1 MAQEIEEDKG
11 FLQSTADF
19 FKNVDYKQLAEE
31 SIPIVGENI
40 IIGDIKENLKEG
52 SLGSAALN
60 TGALALGT
68 VPIIGDLA
76 AKPLRALASKYQ
88 KARKKVDNIKSKEE
102 WQKQIETLKTEER
115 ATTGRDPTGRTLDL
129 EEQAGKFIDETKESQ
144 LNTYTFKAKVTAP
157 TRQGGKA
164 KMAKSGL
171 SFDVPIRARTEE
183 EARILLRQHPE
194 VVKRKKRIDEREIPM
209 DETAKSRLVVDEVYM
224 TGFSDDAIID
234 AGLDTVE
241 NVKAK
246 QKARRSSYIDEVQ
259 KKRPI
264 TEWRE
269 LPHETTDK
277 ALVFSLNDG
286 QIKNGSFIL
295 PERMATKLGV
305 STAKIKEGAKVMGRL
320 DIPAYKRYDTWIVTN
335 TVAGQ
340 KGSVYSKGLHYTS
353 KGDAPISFRASQAQG
368 EKIGTGQAEKIGY
381 ATIVGAYKSTS
392 PEQIR
397 KLAQKYLNDPKWT
410 QVGFDPRKLGSFYTR
425 NLKGNYPVGTAV
437 TGADEV
443 LQLGPLVLAKN
454 VKVDLDYVGYNEGGP
469 VMALEEQTEMAFRDK
484 PPRVD
489 PVSGNEVPPGALPS
503 EVRDD
508 IPARLSEGEY
518 VVPADVLQY
527 FGIKFFEDLRSKAKT
542 DLAGLEENGR
552 MGGEPVDDGEDLLF
566 SAEELNTYEDSE
578 PVAANMGGMIS
589 GYEEGGVTEMQPI
602 GPQSVLKTY
611 INDDGQRLFIRFVN
625 GVAVPP
631 VPPGYREEGTSSPT
645 SDTTPT
651 TPTGSDQSRD
661 DSDAELQKGEPEIFP
676 RNLDKMN
683 AAQLAQY
690 AAEISKTNVYKTVTR
705 QPLIGFL
712 ARKQS
717 KKVTDY
723 LENQIKDVAKDS
735 NMAEFYQALLD
746 GIENGDRAGLEELVE
761 QIKLNNPELNTKVL
775 VSGSQISK
783 DREKGSTVVDPLT
796 NSNNTI
802 GLGGTKYG
810 TDISAAQERSFTM
823 PGTTTTAQK
832 DAATT
837 GGTEVDATSKVDP
850 FGIGSEGEFDT
861 SGDDASDD
869 GTSNDDADQ
878 LEDLITTGPIND
890 DADQLENLMTT
901 GPLDVTSKS
910 TKEILEKRKNDATKA
925 LSTFDKYGFLTD
937 RKLGDKTRQLET
949 PATTKRDSLLNKVRS
964 EAYTLTPFGAL
975 KNVITNIK
983 EGFGTDNSAEDEG
996 NVIKLLSEVNNNPE
1010 NATAI
1015 IENITAQDSTALTSN
1030 LMSPRFGYE
1039 SGRDDLQQRM
1049 VTGPGG
1055 VERLPLTDSQT
1066 LAAQESKIKAA
1077 ENEYKKEL
1085 AELEAF
1091 KTSKEAE
1098 ITAAR
1103 QEEAEEK
1110 EMSSERIS
1118 ERIERGR
1125 SGRGG
1130 FNKGGLA
1137 SRKTKKKRKSK

>member
-1 MAQEIEEDKG
+1 M
-11 FLQSTADF
+11 
-19 FKNVDYKQLAEE
+19 
-31 SIPIVGENI
+31 
-40 IIGDIKENLKEG
+40 
-52 SLGSAALN
+52 ALN
-60 TGALALGT
+60 
-68 VPIIGDLA
+68 
-76 AKPLRALASKYQ
+76 
-88 KARKKVDNIKSKEE
+88 
-102 WQKQIETLKTEER
+102 
-115 ATTGRDPTGRTLDL
+115 
-129 EEQAGKFIDETKESQ
+129 
-144 LNTYTFKAKVTAP
+144 
-157 TRQGGKA
+157 
-164 KMAKSGL
+164 
-171 SFDVPIRARTEE
+171 
-183 EARILLRQHPE
+183 
-194 VVKRKKRIDEREIPM
+194 
-209 DETAKSRLVVDEVYM
+209 
-224 TGFSDDAIID
+224 
-234 AGLDTVE
+234 
-241 NVKAK
+241 
-246 QKARRSSYIDEVQ
+246 
-259 KKRPI
+259 
-264 TEWRE
+264 
-269 LPHETTDK
+269 
-277 ALVFSLNDG
+277 
-286 QIKNGSFIL
+286 
-295 PERMATKLGV
+295 
-305 STAKIKEGAKVMGRL
+305 
-320 DIPAYKRYDTWIVTN
+320 
-335 TVAGQ
+335 
-340 KGSVYSKGLHYTS
+340 
-353 KGDAPISFRASQAQG
+353 
-368 EKIGTGQAEKIGY
+368 
-381 ATIVGAYKSTS
+381 
-392 PEQIR
+392 
-397 KLAQKYLNDPKWT
+397 
-410 QVGFDPRKLGSFYTR
+410 
-425 NLKGNYPVGTAV
+425 
-437 TGADEV
+437 
-443 LQLGPLVLAKN
+443 
-454 VKVDLDYVGYNEGGP
+454 
-469 VMALEEQTEMAFRDK
+469 EQTEMAFGDQ
-484 PPRVD
+484 PPRID

-527 FGIKFFEDLRSKAKT
+527 YGIKFFEDLRSKAKT

-602 GPQSVLKTY
+602 GPRSVLKTY

-631 VPPGYREEGTSSPT
+631 VPPGYKEEGTSDTGIS
-645 SDTTPT
+645 SDNPC
-651 TPTGSDQSRD
+651 PSGYVLKNGVCVPIQSTGSGDD
-661 DSDAELQKGEPEIFP
+661 DSGGEPEIFP

-832 DAATT
+832 DAATA

-861 SGDDASDD
+861 SDDASDD
-869 GTSNDDADQ
+869 GTSDGGTSDDADDAGY
-878 LEDLITTGPIND
+878 EDGGD
-890 DADQLENLMTT
+890 GSYE
-901 GPLDVTSKS
+901 S
-910 TKEILEKRKNDATKA
+910 TKKVLNKRKIDATKA
-925 LSTFDKYGFLTD
+925 LANFNKYGFLTD
-937 RKLGDKTRQLET
+937 RKLGDTTQQLET

-1015 IENITAQDSTALTSN
+1015 IENISAQDSTALTSN

-1066 LAAQESKIKAA
+1066 LAVQESKIKAA

-1098 ITAAR
+1098 ITAAK

-1137 SRKTKKKRKSK
+1137 SRKTKKKKREK

>member
-1 MAQEIEEDKG
+1 M
-11 FLQSTADF
+11 
-19 FKNVDYKQLAEE
+19 
-31 SIPIVGENI
+31 
-40 IIGDIKENLKEG
+40 
-52 SLGSAALN
+52 ALN
-60 TGALALGT
+60 
-68 VPIIGDLA
+68 
-76 AKPLRALASKYQ
+76 
-88 KARKKVDNIKSKEE
+88 
-102 WQKQIETLKTEER
+102 
-115 ATTGRDPTGRTLDL
+115 
-129 EEQAGKFIDETKESQ
+129 
-144 LNTYTFKAKVTAP
+144 
-157 TRQGGKA
+157 
-164 KMAKSGL
+164 
-171 SFDVPIRARTEE
+171 
-183 EARILLRQHPE
+183 
-194 VVKRKKRIDEREIPM
+194 
-209 DETAKSRLVVDEVYM
+209 
-224 TGFSDDAIID
+224 
-234 AGLDTVE
+234 
-241 NVKAK
+241 
-246 QKARRSSYIDEVQ
+246 
-259 KKRPI
+259 
-264 TEWRE
+264 
-269 LPHETTDK
+269 
-277 ALVFSLNDG
+277 
-286 QIKNGSFIL
+286 
-295 PERMATKLGV
+295 
-305 STAKIKEGAKVMGRL
+305 
-320 DIPAYKRYDTWIVTN
+320 
-335 TVAGQ
+335 
-340 KGSVYSKGLHYTS
+340 
-353 KGDAPISFRASQAQG
+353 
-368 EKIGTGQAEKIGY
+368 
-381 ATIVGAYKSTS
+381 
-392 PEQIR
+392 
-397 KLAQKYLNDPKWT
+397 
-410 QVGFDPRKLGSFYTR
+410 
-425 NLKGNYPVGTAV
+425 
-437 TGADEV
+437 
-443 LQLGPLVLAKN
+443 
-454 VKVDLDYVGYNEGGP
+454 
-469 VMALEEQTEMAFRDK
+469 EQTEMAFGDQ
-484 PPRVD
+484 PPRID

-552 MGGEPVDDGEDLLF
+552 MGGEPLDDGEDLLF
-566 SAEELNTYEDSE
+566 SADELNTYEDDE

-602 GPQSVLKTY
+602 GPRSVLKTY

-651 TPTGSDQSRD
+651 TPTGSEQSRD

-810 TDISAAQERSFTM
+810 TDISAAQESSFTM
-823 PGTTTTAQK
+823 LGTTTKAQK
-832 DAATT
+832 DAATA

-861 SGDDASDD
+861 SDDASDD
-869 GTSNDDADQ
+869 TDSSTKTTDLGISTQ
-878 LEDLITTGPIND
+878 LE
-890 DADQLENLMTT
+890 Q
-901 GPLDVTSKS
+901 PLVGKLP
-910 TKEILEKRKNDATKA
+910 E
-925 LSTFDKYGFLTD
+925 TFDQSSEQKSSLNNMLKASAFSSKRGEGPGKGADEFNT
-937 RKLGDKTRQLET
+937 TTTNQQLET

-1010 NATAI
+1010 NVTAI
-1015 IENITAQDSTALTSN
+1015 IENKTAQDSTALTSN

-1066 LAAQESKIKAA
+1066 LAVQESKIKAA

-1137 SRKTKKKRKSK
+1137 SRKKKKKK

>member
-1 MAQEIEEDKG
+1 M
-11 FLQSTADF
+11 
-19 FKNVDYKQLAEE
+19 
-31 SIPIVGENI
+31 
-40 IIGDIKENLKEG
+40 
-52 SLGSAALN
+52 ALN
-60 TGALALGT
+60 
-68 VPIIGDLA
+68 
-76 AKPLRALASKYQ
+76 
-88 KARKKVDNIKSKEE
+88 
-102 WQKQIETLKTEER
+102 
-115 ATTGRDPTGRTLDL
+115 
-129 EEQAGKFIDETKESQ
+129 
-144 LNTYTFKAKVTAP
+144 
-157 TRQGGKA
+157 
-164 KMAKSGL
+164 
-171 SFDVPIRARTEE
+171 
-183 EARILLRQHPE
+183 
-194 VVKRKKRIDEREIPM
+194 
-209 DETAKSRLVVDEVYM
+209 
-224 TGFSDDAIID
+224 
-234 AGLDTVE
+234 
-241 NVKAK
+241 
-246 QKARRSSYIDEVQ
+246 
-259 KKRPI
+259 
-264 TEWRE
+264 
-269 LPHETTDK
+269 
-277 ALVFSLNDG
+277 
-286 QIKNGSFIL
+286 
-295 PERMATKLGV
+295 
-305 STAKIKEGAKVMGRL
+305 
-320 DIPAYKRYDTWIVTN
+320 
-335 TVAGQ
+335 
-340 KGSVYSKGLHYTS
+340 
-353 KGDAPISFRASQAQG
+353 
-368 EKIGTGQAEKIGY
+368 
-381 ATIVGAYKSTS
+381 
-392 PEQIR
+392 
-397 KLAQKYLNDPKWT
+397 
-410 QVGFDPRKLGSFYTR
+410 
-425 NLKGNYPVGTAV
+425 
-437 TGADEV
+437 
-443 LQLGPLVLAKN
+443 
-454 VKVDLDYVGYNEGGP
+454 
-469 VMALEEQTEMAFRDK
+469 EQTEMAFGDQ
-484 PPRVD
+484 PPRID

-527 FGIKFFEDLRSKAKT
+527 FGIKFFEDLRSRAKK

-552 MGGEPVDDGEDLLF
+552 MGGEPLDDGEDLLF
-566 SAEELNTYEDSE
+566 SVDELNTYEDDE
-578 PVAANMGGMIS
+578 PIAANMGGMIR
-589 GYEEGGVTEMQPI
+589 GYEEGGVTEMRPI

-631 VPPGYREEGTSSPT
+631 VPPGYREEGTSDTGT
-645 SDTTPT
+645 SSDNPC
-651 TPTGSDQSRD
+651 PSGYVLKDGVCVPIQSTGSGD
-661 DSDAELQKGEPEIFP
+661 DDGGGEPEIFP

-810 TDISAAQERSFTM
+810 TDISAAQESSFTM
-823 PGTTTTAQK
+823 PGTTTKAQK
-832 DAATT
+832 DAATA

-869 GTSNDDADQ
+869 GT
-878 LEDLITTGPIND
+878 I
-890 DADQLENLMTT
+890 
-901 GPLDVTSKS
+901 DVTS
-910 TKEILEKRKNDATKA
+910 DASRRLDYYDSSPPMSNEPATGGTGA
-925 LSTFDKYGFLTD
+925 GDNREGGVMYLRDPDVD
-937 RKLGDKTRQLET
+937 RKLGVTTQQLET

-1010 NATAI
+1010 NVTAI

-1066 LAAQESKIKAA
+1066 LAVQESKIKAA

-1137 SRKTKKKRKSK
+1137 SRKKKKKK

>member
-1 MAQEIEEDKG
+1 M
-11 FLQSTADF
+11 
-19 FKNVDYKQLAEE
+19 
-31 SIPIVGENI
+31 
-40 IIGDIKENLKEG
+40 
-52 SLGSAALN
+52 ALN
-60 TGALALGT
+60 
-68 VPIIGDLA
+68 
-76 AKPLRALASKYQ
+76 
-88 KARKKVDNIKSKEE
+88 
-102 WQKQIETLKTEER
+102 
-115 ATTGRDPTGRTLDL
+115 
-129 EEQAGKFIDETKESQ
+129 
-144 LNTYTFKAKVTAP
+144 
-157 TRQGGKA
+157 
-164 KMAKSGL
+164 
-171 SFDVPIRARTEE
+171 
-183 EARILLRQHPE
+183 
-194 VVKRKKRIDEREIPM
+194 
-209 DETAKSRLVVDEVYM
+209 
-224 TGFSDDAIID
+224 
-234 AGLDTVE
+234 
-241 NVKAK
+241 
-246 QKARRSSYIDEVQ
+246 
-259 KKRPI
+259 
-264 TEWRE
+264 
-269 LPHETTDK
+269 
-277 ALVFSLNDG
+277 
-286 QIKNGSFIL
+286 
-295 PERMATKLGV
+295 
-305 STAKIKEGAKVMGRL
+305 
-320 DIPAYKRYDTWIVTN
+320 
-335 TVAGQ
+335 
-340 KGSVYSKGLHYTS
+340 
-353 KGDAPISFRASQAQG
+353 
-368 EKIGTGQAEKIGY
+368 
-381 ATIVGAYKSTS
+381 
-392 PEQIR
+392 
-397 KLAQKYLNDPKWT
+397 
-410 QVGFDPRKLGSFYTR
+410 
-425 NLKGNYPVGTAV
+425 
-437 TGADEV
+437 
-443 LQLGPLVLAKN
+443 
-454 VKVDLDYVGYNEGGP
+454 
-469 VMALEEQTEMAFRDK
+469 EQTEMAFGDQ
-484 PPRVD
+484 PPRID

-527 FGIKFFEDLRSKAKT
+527 YGIKFFEDLRSKAKT

-566 SAEELNTYEDSE
+566 SADELNTYEDDE
-578 PVAANMGGMIS
+578 PIAANMGGMIS
-589 GYEEGGVTEMQPI
+589 GYEEGGVTEMRPI

-631 VPPGYREEGTSSPT
+631 VPPGYREEGTPSPT

-651 TPTGSDQSRD
+651 TPTGSDQQGKD
-661 DSDAELQKGEPEIFP
+661 ESDEELQKGEPEIFP

-823 PGTTTTAQK
+823 PGTTTKAQK
-832 DAATT
+832 DAATA

-861 SGDDASDD
+861 SDDASDD
-869 GTSNDDADQ
+869 TDSSTKTTDLGISTQ
-878 LEDLITTGPIND
+878 LE
-890 DADQLENLMTT
+890 Q
-901 GPLDVTSKS
+901 PLVGKLP
-910 TKEILEKRKNDATKA
+910 E
-925 LSTFDKYGFLTD
+925 TFDQSSEQKSSLNNMLKASAFSSKRGEGPGKGADEFNT
-937 RKLGDKTRQLET
+937 TTTNQQLET

-983 EGFGTDNSAEDEG
+983 EGFGTDTTAEDEG

-1015 IENITAQDSTALTSN
+1015 IENISAQDSTALASN

-1066 LAAQESKIKAA
+1066 LAQQEALAKAKVEDAKRATQKTLAEIEKLDLEIKARQKESQA
-1077 ENEYKKEL
+1077 EQDLY
-1085 AELEAF
+1085 
-1091 KTSKEAE
+1091 
-1098 ITAAR
+1098 TAAR
-1103 QEEAEEK
+1103 QEESEEREKSSQGVAE
-1110 EMSSERIS
+1110 RVA
-1118 ERIERGR
+1118 RAR

-1137 SRKTKKKRKSK
+1137 SRKTKKKREK

>member
-1 MAQEIEEDKG
+1 MVQKAKEENSLADKAQDFLTGMAWWKEEENVDDIEIEDLTGEAVVEEDQS
-11 FLQSTADF
+11 FLGSAVDF
-19 FKNVDYKQLAEE
+19 LKNVDYKQLAEE

-88 KARKKVDNIKSKEE
+88 KARKKVDNIESKEE

-246 QKARRSSYIDEVQ
+246 QKARRAAYIDEVQ

-264 TEWRE
+264 TEWKE

-381 ATIVGAYKSTS
+381 ATIVGSYKSTS

-469 VMALEEQTEMAFRDK
+469 VVELNEQTEMAFGNGSA
-484 PPRVD
+484 RVD

-527 FGIKFFEDLRSKAKT
+527 YGIKFFEDLRGKAKME
-542 DLAGLEENGR
+542 LSGMEQNGR
-552 MGGEPVDDGEDLLF
+552 MGGEPVDEAPMESMEELPFG
-566 SAEELNTYEDSE
+566 AEELQSYDDGQEAPAQGFN
-578 PVAANMGGMIS
+578 
-589 GYEEGGVTEMQPI
+589 EGGPVTEAASMFPTTMI
-602 GPQSVLKTY
+602 KTY
-611 INDDGQRLFIRFVN
+611 INEAGSKLYIRFVN
-625 GVAVPP
+625 GIAIPP
-631 VPPGYREEGTSSPT
+631 VPPGYVEEGSTIDPVVV
-645 SDTTPT
+645 PT
-651 TPTGSDQSRD
+651 TPTSPGQGRDESDE
-661 DSDAELQKGEPEIFP
+661 ALQEGEPRVF
-676 RNLDKMN
+676 LKDFGAMS
-683 AAQLAQY
+683 AQ
-690 AAEISKTNVYKTVTR
+690 E
-705 QPLIGFL
+705 L
-712 ARKQS
+712 ARFAGETADTTLNKILGGRLGSGQNKAWEGFVEKVRNNGTAS
-717 KKVTDY
+717 QIEYINNLNTMKKD
-723 LENQIKDVAKDS
+723 
-735 NMAEFYQALLD
+735 
-746 GIENGDRAGLEELVE
+746 GDRDGLMALSGGLSHEDIMATGSEKTDSKNAGTG
-761 QIKLNNPELNTKVL
+761 KKGTKFTFVAP
-775 VSGSQISK
+775 GETK
-783 DREKGSTVVDPLT
+783 TATVVVPNKPKPATVFADVD
-796 NSNNTI
+796 S
-802 GLGGTKYG
+802 
-810 TDISAAQERSFTM
+810 TDTPYVPPARPAFTS
-823 PGTTTTAQK
+823 
-832 DAATT
+832 
-837 GGTEVDATSKVDP
+837 TE
-850 FGIGSEGEFDT
+850 
-861 SGDDASDD
+861 
-869 GTSNDDADQ
+869 SNDDNQPVDAGGLTQPEREEQYEDQ
-878 LEDLITTGPIND
+878 
-890 DADQLENLMTT
+890 
-901 GPLDVTSKS
+901 
-910 TKEILEKRKNDATKA
+910 
-925 LSTFDKYGFLTD
+925 D
-937 RKLGDKTRQLET
+937 RET
-949 PATTKRDSLLNKVRS
+949 
-964 EAYTLTPFGAL
+964 
-975 KNVITNIK
+975 
-983 EGFGTDNSAEDEG
+983 SAEGVAERLADR
-996 NVIKLLSEVNNNPE
+996 E
-1010 NATAI
+1010 N
-1015 IENITAQDSTALTSN
+1015 S
-1030 LMSPRFGYE
+1030 
-1039 SGRDDLQQRM
+1039 
-1049 VTGPGG
+1049 PGG
-1055 VERLPLTDSQT
+1055 R
-1066 LAAQESKIKAA
+1066 
-1077 ENEYKKEL
+1077 
-1085 AELEAF
+1085 
-1091 KTSKEAE
+1091 
-1098 ITAAR
+1098 R
-1103 QEEAEEK
+1103 
-1110 EMSSERIS
+1110 
-1118 ERIERGR
+1118 
-1125 SGRGG
+1125 G

-1137 SRKTKKKRKSK
+1137 TRKNKKK